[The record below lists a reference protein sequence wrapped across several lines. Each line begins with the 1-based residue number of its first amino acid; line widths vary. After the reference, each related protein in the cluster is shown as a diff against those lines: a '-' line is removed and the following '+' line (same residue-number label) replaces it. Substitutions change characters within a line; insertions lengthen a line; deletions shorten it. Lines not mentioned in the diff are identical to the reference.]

1 MIFQIEALSKAYS
14 IKKIF
19 VEISSSFTDT
29 DRIGLIGVN
38 GTGKSTLLKIIAGIE
53 TPDSGQI
60 IMPRIGKVVYLP
72 QEPEISP
79 EATILETI
87 FQSNDPIVT
96 LIKSYEAA
104 VYALAIEPENLAY
117 QNALERWTHE
127 MTTKDAWAYE
137 RDVRGVLFQLGIK
150 DVQALM
156 GSLSG
161 GLKKRVALAKAL
173 VLPSDLLILDEPTN
187 HLDAN
192 TIEWLETH
200 LKSRKGG
207 LLMVTHDRYFLDRV
221 VNRIYELDGGRLFSY
236 PGHYSDFMIQKI
248 ERERREAVAS
258 EKNEKLYQQE
268 LAWMRAGV
276 EARRTKQQ
284 ARKQRFEVIE
294 ASRNQNSREDGMQV
308 DVAHS
313 RLGKTTVELEA
324 IDFYYAQNQPLIK
337 NFEFTLL
344 RTDRVGIVG
353 PNGVGK
359 TTLLR
364 IMTGELE
371 PTSGHVRIGQTVK
384 VGHFRQESIELP
396 MEERAIVYIKSIA
409 EFAKTQDGTSLT
421 ASQMMERFLFTG
433 EMQWAPISKLSGG
446 ERRRLYLLGVLMSA
460 PNILVLDEPTNDL
473 DLSTL
478 TVLESY
484 LDEFPGAV
492 IVVSHDRYFLDRTCD
507 RLLAFESGAV
517 KLYTGNYTDYREK
530 VALTQ
535 KSAEIIEEQIKQ
547 TKPSVSS
554 EVTPTAKKGKLS
566 YNEQREYDSLDGVI
580 DTLMTELDG
589 LESQIATKSDD
600 YLALEQLV
608 KAKDACEEA
617 LLDAMTRKEILETQ
631 INGQG

>member
-14 IKKIF
+14 IKKLF

-38 GTGKSTLLKIIAGIE
+38 GTGKSTLLKIIAGLEI
-53 TPDSGQI
+53 PDSGQI
-60 IMPRIGKVVYLP
+60 IMPRLGKVVYLP

-79 EATILETI
+79 ESTILETI

-104 VYALAIEPENLAY
+104 VYALALEPENQDR
-117 QNALERWTHE
+117 QNALAHWTHE
-127 MTTKDAWAYE
+127 MTAKDAWAYE
-137 RDVRGVLFQLGIK
+137 RDVRGVLYQLGIK

-200 LKSRKGG
+200 LKTRKGG

-236 PGHYSDFMIQKI
+236 PGHYSDFMLQKI

-258 EKNEKLYQQE
+258 ERNEKLYQQE

-294 ASRNQNSREDGMQV
+294 ASRSQNAKEDGMQV

-313 RLGKTTVELEA
+313 RLGKTTVELESVG
-324 IDFYYAQNQPLIK
+324 FYYEQNAPLIK
-337 NFEFTLL
+337 NFDFTLL

-359 TTLLR
+359 STLLR
-364 IMTGELE
+364 IMTGELA
-371 PTSGHVRIGQTVK
+371 PTHGSVRIGQTVK
-384 VGHFRQESIELP
+384 VGHFRQEAIELP
-396 MEERAIVYIKSIA
+396 MEERAIAYIKNIA

-473 DLSTL
+473 DLATL

-484 LDEFPGAV
+484 LDEFPSAV

-507 RLLAFESGAV
+507 RLLAFESGEV
-517 KLYTGNYTDYREK
+517 RLYTGNYTDYREK
-530 VALTQ
+530 VALVQ
-535 KSAEIIEEQIKQ
+535 KAMEAIEEPTKQIKA
-547 TKPSVSS
+547 PN
-554 EVTPTAKKGKLS
+554 PPAAATAVKRGKLS
-566 YNEQREYDSLDGVI
+566 YNEQREYDGLDAVI
-580 DTLMTELDG
+580 DSLMEKLDV
-589 LESQIATKSDD
+589 LESEIITKSDD

-608 KAKDACEEA
+608 KDKDACEEA
-617 LLDAMTRKEILETQ
+617 LLEAMSRKEILEAQ
-631 INGQG
+631 ITGNS